1 MSELFVDFRED
12 EIVVSEFG
20 YPTYTFRLV
29 DHIPLGYIIWNI
41 GKHHMPEGYL
51 PLCRLSDDLE
61 SVISIPPYF
70 AIRAAGSL
78 WAAG

>member
-29 DHIPLGYIIWNI
+29 DHIPLGYIIWKI
-41 GKHHMPEGYL
+41 G
-51 PLCRLSDDLE
+51 
-61 SVISIPPYF
+61 
-70 AIRAAGSL
+70 RAHV
-78 WAAG
+78 